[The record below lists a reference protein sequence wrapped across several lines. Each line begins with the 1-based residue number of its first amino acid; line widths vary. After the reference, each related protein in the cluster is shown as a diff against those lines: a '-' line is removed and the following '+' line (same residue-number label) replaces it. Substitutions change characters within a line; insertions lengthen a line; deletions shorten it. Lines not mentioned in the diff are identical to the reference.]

1 MIPCTTTLTAS
12 GQVFDVIGVPCSS
25 YLPLDCSFLELLLCV
40 QLELAS
46 TTTDEQLNKANEK
59 NTKLIK
65 VL

>member
-12 GQVFDVIGVPCSS
+12 GQVFDVISVSCSS